1 LCVVNIA
8 IYVIEKNKIQN
19 ELNVMDWLAVMIG
32 PCEEIYIVP

>member
-19 ELNVMDWLAVMIG
+19 ELNVVDWLEIMIG
-32 PCEEIYIVP
+32 PCGEIYIVP